1 MATRSS
7 ILAWKNPMDERSWQA
22 KVHGITKESDTTKY
36 TQPSTVRREH
46 LSCDPNFHVQN
57 HPDTVESSVEGTVLI
72 TPSVPYW
79 HSVIMST
86 MGLSYVILF
95 YLAYKVTMDD
105 SLVPQLRLHPSLA
118 HWTLFTSSRTSLL
131 QSYPPP
137 TASSGFPLV
146 LALSQQHRNTLLS
159 VQYSSVQSLS
169 HRTVTHSSRPCGLQH
184 TRLPCLSPTPGACS
198 NSCPSSR

>member
-1 MATRSS
+1 MATHST

-22 KVHGITKESDTTKY
+22 KVHGITKESDTTEY
-36 TQPSTVRREH
+36 TQPGTVRREH
-46 LSCDPNFHVQN
+46 LSSDLNFHVQN
-57 HPDTVESSVEGTVLI
+57 YPDTVESSMEGTVLI

-118 HWTLFTSSRTSLL
+118 HWTLFTSSRASLL

-159 VQYSSVQSLS
+159 VQFSSVQSLS
-169 HRTVTHSSRPCGLQH
+169 HRAVTHSFQPHGLQH
-184 TRLPCLSPTPGACS
+184 ARLPCPSTTPGTCS
-198 NSCPSSR
+198 NSCPSS